1 MSTPSTAPQPIF
13 PITYLTTILFDHG
26 AVRQLAAEM
35 KAVGIARPLLVTDRG
50 VVAAGIAGRVLET
63 IPQSNSIP
71 RFEDTPSNPTE
82 EAVLKALEVYK
93 REKCDGLVAVGGGSA
108 MDLAK
113 AVALLATH
121 PGKLAEYMMA
131 LGGMP
136 KITAVVAP
144 VIAVPTTAGT
154 GSEVGRGAMI
164 TLGDGRKLGLISP
177 HLIPRRAICDPEL
190 TLGLPPGLTAATG
203 MDAMTHCIET
213 FLSPR
218 VNPPAEAIALDGAE
232 RAARWIE
239 KATRDGKDRDAR
251 WNMMMASM
259 EGAMCFQKG
268 LGAVHGMS
276 HPLGA
281 MKELNLHHGTL
292 NAVILPAVLRFNEGH
307 VGDKYAR
314 LRQRLGLP
322 AGYDLSKYIKDL
334 NARLKLPPGLKAMG
348 VKESMVPALSEAAM
362 QDHCTLTNPR
372 PLDKTA
378 YARLFREAMA

>member
-1 MSTPSTAPQPIF
+1 MSTPAPIF

-26 AVRQLAAEM
+26 AVRHLAAEM
-35 KAVGIARPLLVTDRG
+35 KAVGITRPLLVTDRG

-63 IPQSNSIP
+63 LPQSNSIP

-82 EAVLKALEVYK
+82 EAVLQALDIYK
-93 REKCDGLVAVGGGSA
+93 REKCDGLVALGGGSS

-113 AVALLATH
+113 AVAILATH
-121 PGKLAEYMMA
+121 GGQLSDYMMA

-136 KITAVVAP
+136 RITVAVAP

-154 GSEVGRGAMI
+154 GSEVGRGAMV

-190 TLGLPPGLTAATG
+190 TLGLPPLLTAATG
-203 MDAMTHCIET
+203 MDAMAHCVET

-232 RAARWIE
+232 RAGRWIE
-239 KATRDGKDRDAR
+239 TATADGKNRDAR

-281 MKELNLHHGTL
+281 VKELNLHHGTL
-292 NAVILPAVLRFNEGH
+292 NAVVMPAVLRFNEGH

-322 AGYDLSKYIKDL
+322 AGYDLPKYFKDL
-334 NARLKLPPGLKAMG
+334 NARLKLPPNLKAMG
-348 VKESMVPALSEAAM
+348 VKEAMIPALSEAAM
-362 QDHCTLTNPR
+362 KDHCTLTNPR
-372 PLDKTA
+372 PLDKAA
-378 YARLFREAMA
+378 YEKLFHDAMA

>member
-1 MSTPSTAPQPIF
+1 MTAPAPIF

-26 AVRQLAAEM
+26 AVRHLAAEM
-35 KAVGIARPLLVTDRG
+35 KAVGITRPLLVTDRG
-50 VVAAGIAGRVLET
+50 VVAAGVAGRVLET
-63 IPQSNSIP
+63 LPQSNSIP

-82 EAVLKALEVYK
+82 EAVLQALEVYK
-93 REKCDGLVAVGGGSA
+93 REKCDGLVALGGGSS

-113 AVALLATH
+113 AVAILATH
-121 PGKLAEYMMA
+121 GGQLADYMMA

-136 KITAVVAP
+136 KITAAVAP

-154 GSEVGRGAMI
+154 GSEVGRGAMV
-164 TLGDGRKLGLISP
+164 TLSDRRKLGLISP
-177 HLIPRRAICDPEL
+177 HLIPKRAICDPEL
-190 TLGLPPGLTAATG
+190 TLGLPPLLTAATG
-203 MDAMTHCIET
+203 MDAMAHCVET
-213 FLSPR
+213 FISPR

-239 KATRDGKDRDAR
+239 TATADGKNRDAR

-281 MKELNLHHGTL
+281 VKELNLHHGTL
-292 NAVILPAVLRFNEGH
+292 NAVVMPAVLKFNEGH

-322 AGYDLSKYIKDL
+322 AGFDLPKHFKDL
-334 NARLKLPPGLKAMG
+334 NARLKLPPNLKAMG
-348 VKESMVPALSEAAM
+348 VKEAMIPALSEAAM
-362 QDHCTLTNPR
+362 KDHCTLTNPR
-372 PLDKTA
+372 PLDKAA
-378 YARLFREAMA
+378 YEKLFHDAMA

>member
-1 MSTPSTAPQPIF
+1 MTAPAPIF

-26 AVRQLAAEM
+26 AVRHLAAEM
-35 KAVGIARPLLVTDRG
+35 KAVGMSRPLLVTDRG

-93 REKCDGLVAVGGGSA
+93 RGECDGLVAVGGGSS

-113 AVALLATH
+113 AVAILATH
-121 PGKLAEYMMA
+121 GGKLADYMLA

-136 KITAVVAP
+136 KITAAVAP
-144 VIAVPTTAGT
+144 VIAVPTTSGT
-154 GSEVGRGAMI
+154 GSEVGRGAMV
-164 TLGDGRKLGLISP
+164 TLADGRKLGLISP
-177 HLIPRRAICDPEL
+177 HLIPKRAICDPEL
-190 TLGLPPGLTAATG
+190 TLGLPPLLTAATG
-203 MDAMTHCIET
+203 MDAMAHCVET
-213 FLSPR
+213 FISPR

-239 KATRDGKDRDAR
+239 TATADGKNRDAR

-292 NAVILPAVLRFNEGH
+292 NAVVMPAVLKFNEGH

-322 AGYDLSKYIKDL
+322 AGYDLPKYFKEL

-348 VKESMVPALSEAAM
+348 VKEAMIPALSDAAM
-362 QDHCTLTNPR
+362 KDHCTLTNPR
-372 PLDKTA
+372 PLDKAA
-378 YARLFREAMA
+378 YEGLFRAAMA

>member
-1 MSTPSTAPQPIF
+1 
-13 PITYLTTILFDHG
+13 
-26 AVRQLAAEM
+26 
-35 KAVGIARPLLVTDRG
+35 VGITRPLLVTDRG
-50 VVAAGIAGRVLET
+50 VAEAGIAGRVLET

-93 REKCDGLVAVGGGSA
+93 REKCDGLVAVGGGSS

-113 AVALLATH
+113 AVAILATH
-121 PGKLAEYMMA
+121 GGKLADYMLA

-136 KITAVVAP
+136 KITAAVVP

-154 GSEVGRGAMI
+154 GSEVGRGAMV
-164 TLGDGRKLGLISP
+164 TLSDGRKLGLISP
-177 HLIPRRAICDPEL
+177 HLIPKRAICDPEL
-190 TLGLPPGLTAATG
+190 TLGLPPLLTAATG
-203 MDAMTHCIET
+203 MDAMAHCVET
-213 FLSPR
+213 FISPR

-232 RAARWIE
+232 RAGRWIE
-239 KATRDGKDRDAR
+239 TAARDGNNRDAR

-292 NAVILPAVLRFNEGH
+292 NAVVMPAVLKFNESH

-314 LRQRLGLP
+314 LRQRLGLKSDADLP
-322 AGYDLSKYIKDL
+322 AHFKAL
-334 NARLKLPPGLKAMG
+334 NVRLGLPANLKAMG
-348 VKESMVPALSEAAM
+348 VRESMIPALADAAM
-362 QDHCTLTNPR
+362 KDHCTLTNPR
-372 PLDKTA
+372 PLDKAA
-378 YARLFREAMA
+378 YEGLFRAAMA

>member
-1 MSTPSTAPQPIF
+1 MTAPAPIF

-26 AVRQLAAEM
+26 AARHLAAEM
-35 KAVGIARPLLVTDRG
+35 KAVGITRPLLVTDRG
-50 VVAAGIAGRVLET
+50 VVAAGVAGRVLET
-63 IPQSNSIP
+63 LPQSNSIP

-82 EAVLKALEVYK
+82 EAVLQALEVYK
-93 REKCDGLVAVGGGSA
+93 REKCDGLVALGGGSS

-113 AVALLATH
+113 AVAILATH
-121 PGKLAEYMMA
+121 GGQLADYMMA

-136 KITAVVAP
+136 KITAAVAP

-154 GSEVGRGAMI
+154 GSEVGRGAMV
-164 TLGDGRKLGLISP
+164 TLSDRRKLGLISP
-177 HLIPRRAICDPEL
+177 HLIPKRAICDPEL
-190 TLGLPPGLTAATG
+190 TLGLPPLLTAATG
-203 MDAMTHCIET
+203 MDAMAHCVET
-213 FLSPR
+213 FISPR
-218 VNPPAEAIALDGAE
+218 INPPAEAIALDGAE

-239 KATRDGKDRDAR
+239 TATADGKNRDAR

-281 MKELNLHHGTL
+281 VKELNLHHGTL
-292 NAVILPAVLRFNEGH
+292 NAVVMPAVLEFNEGH

-322 AGYDLSKYIKDL
+322 AGYVLSKYFKDL
-334 NARLKLPPGLKAMG
+334 NARLKLPPNLKAMG
-348 VKESMVPALSEAAM
+348 VKEAMIPALSEAAM
-362 QDHCTLTNPR
+362 KDHCTLTNPR

-378 YARLFREAMA
+378 YEGLFHAAMA

>member
-1 MSTPSTAPQPIF
+1 MTATTPQPIF

-26 AVRQLAAEM
+26 AVRHLAAEM

-50 VVAAGIAGRVLET
+50 VVAAGVAGRVLET

-82 EAVLKALEVYK
+82 EAVLKALEIYR
-93 REKCDGLVAVGGGSA
+93 REKCDGLVAVGGGSS

-113 AVALLATH
+113 AVAILATH
-121 PGKLAEYMMA
+121 GGKLADYMLA

-136 KITAVVAP
+136 KITAAVAP

-154 GSEVGRGAMI
+154 GSEVGRGAMV
-164 TLGDGRKLGLISP
+164 TLSDGRKLGLISP

-190 TLGLPPGLTAATG
+190 TLGLPPLLTAATG
-203 MDAMTHCIET
+203 MDAMAHCVET
-213 FLSPR
+213 FISPR
-218 VNPPAEAIALDGAE
+218 INPPAEAIALDGAE

-239 KATRDGKDRDAR
+239 TATVDGKNRDAR

-292 NAVILPAVLRFNEGH
+292 NAVVMPAVLTFNEGH

-322 AGYDLSKYIKDL
+322 AGYDLPKYFKDL
-334 NARLKLPPGLKAMG
+334 NARLKLPPSLKAMG
-348 VKESMVPALSEAAM
+348 VRESMIPALSDAAM
-362 QDHCTLTNPR
+362 KDHCTLTNPR
-372 PLDKTA
+372 PLDRAA
-378 YARLFREAMA
+378 YEALFRAAMN

>member
-1 MSTPSTAPQPIF
+1 MTTPIF

-26 AVRQLAAEM
+26 AVRCLPDELT
-35 KAVGIARPLLVTDRG
+35 AVGIRRPLLVTDRG
-50 VVAAGIAGRVLET
+50 VVAAGIAGRVLALL
-63 IPQSNSIP
+63 PQGNSMP
-71 RFEDTPSNPTE
+71 RFEDTPGNPTE
-82 EAVLKALEVYK
+82 EAVLEALAVY
-93 REKCDGLVAVGGGSA
+93 REGGCDGIVAVGGGSS

-121 PGKLAEYMMA
+121 PGRLVDYVMM
-131 LGGMP
+131 LGGAA
-136 KITAVVAP
+136 KITPAVAP

-154 GSEVGRGAMI
+154 GSEVGRGALI
-164 TLGDGRKLGLISP
+164 TFKDGRKLGLVSP
-177 HLIPRRAICDPEL
+177 NLIPRRAICDPEL
-190 TLGLPPGLTAATG
+190 TLGLPPLLTAATG

-239 KATRDGKDRDAR
+239 RATEDGGDRDAR

-259 EGAMCFQKG
+259 MGAMAFQKG

-281 MKELNLHHGTL
+281 IRELGLHHGTL
-292 NAVILPAVLRFNEGH
+292 NAVILPAVLRYNDGH

-314 LRQRLGLP
+314 LRRTLGLP
-322 AGYDLSKYIKDL
+322 AGYDLAEHIGKL
-334 NARLKLPPGLKAMG
+334 NARLDLPPNLRAMG
-348 VKESMVPALSEAAM
+348 VSEAMIPKLAEEAVK
-362 QDHCTLTNPR
+362 DHCTGTNPR
-372 PLDKTA
+372 PVDRAA
-378 YARLFREAMA
+378 YEKLFIAALG

>member
-1 MSTPSTAPQPIF
+1 MTAPQPIF

-26 AVRQLAAEM
+26 AVRHLPAEA
-35 KAVGIARPLLVTDRG
+35 KAVGIDRPLLVTDRG
-50 VVAAGIAGRVLET
+50 VVAAGVAGRVLELL
-63 IPQSNSIP
+63 PQSNSMP

-82 EAVLKALEVYK
+82 EAVLKALEIYR
-93 REKCDGLVAVGGGSA
+93 REKCDGVIAVGGGSS

-113 AVALLATH
+113 AVALRATH
-121 PGKLAEYMMA
+121 PGKLADYMMA

-136 KITAVVAP
+136 RITPSVAP

-154 GSEVGRGAMI
+154 GSEVGRGAMV
-164 TLGDGRKLGLISP
+164 TLCDGRKLGLISP

-190 TLGLPPGLTAATG
+190 TLGLPAILTAATG
-203 MDAMTHCIET
+203 MDAMAHCVET
-213 FLSPR
+213 FISPR

-239 KATRDGKDRDAR
+239 KATVDGQDREAR

-292 NAVILPAVLRFNEGH
+292 NAVVMPAVLRFNAGH

-322 AGYDLSKYIKDL
+322 AGHDLSKFIADL
-334 NARLKLPPGLKAMG
+334 NARLKLPPGLRAMG
-348 VKESMVPALSEAAM
+348 VKDAMIPGLSEAAM
-362 QDHCTLTNPR
+362 KDHCTLTNPR
-372 PLDKTA
+372 PLDKAA
-378 YARLFREAMA
+378 YEGLFREAMN

>member
-1 MSTPSTAPQPIF
+1 MSNSAPIF

-26 AVRQLAAEM
+26 AVRQLAAEL
-35 KAVGIARPLLVTDRG
+35 KAVGIGRPLLVTDRG
-50 VVAAGIAGRVLET
+50 VVAAGVAGRVLET
-63 IPQSNSIP
+63 VPQSNSIP

-82 EAVLKALEVYK
+82 KAVLKALEVYR
-93 REKCDGLVAVGGGSA
+93 REQCDGVIAVGGGSS

-121 PGKLAEYMMA
+121 PGKLADYMMA

-136 KITAVVAP
+136 KITAAVAP
-144 VIAVPTTAGT
+144 VIAVPTTSGT
-154 GSEVGRGAMI
+154 GSEVGRGAMV

-177 HLIPRRAICDPEL
+177 HLIPKRAICDPEL
-190 TLGLPPGLTAATG
+190 TLGLPPLLTAATG
-203 MDAMTHCIET
+203 MDAMAHCIET

-239 KATRDGKDRDAR
+239 KAAQDGRDRDAR
-251 WNMMMASM
+251 WHMMMASM

-281 MKELNLHHGTL
+281 VKELNLHHGTL
-292 NAVILPAVLRFNEGH
+292 NAVVMPAVLKFNDGY

-314 LRQRLGLP
+314 LRQRLSLP
-322 AGYDLSKYIKDL
+322 AGYDLSQWIADL
-334 NARLKLPPGLKAMG
+334 NARLKLPANLKAMG
-348 VKESMVPALSEAAM
+348 VKESMITKLAEAAM

-372 PLDKTA
+372 PLDKAT
-378 YARLFREAMA
+378 YEKLFHAAMA